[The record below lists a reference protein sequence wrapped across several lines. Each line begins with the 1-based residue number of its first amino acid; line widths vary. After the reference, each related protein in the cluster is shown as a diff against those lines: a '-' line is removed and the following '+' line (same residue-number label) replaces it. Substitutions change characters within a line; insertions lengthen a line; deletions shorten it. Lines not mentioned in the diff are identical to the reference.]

1 MFVIAP
7 KMPVMIIRDSMIHI
21 MKMVII
27 MATAIGILTMTWIQI
42 FLGSDM
48 MDMNIVSKK
57 T

>member
-1 MFVIAP
+1 MIVIAP